1 MRCFLPVALV
11 LSIGAA
17 FVGASAQTAPAPAA
31 TTPAAVNPD
40 EVVTCRS
47 ERVTGQL
54 IPKKTCHTAAEW
66 AQMSANAREL
76 MGDIN
81 RRGSIQGAQAR
92 APGG

>member
-1 MRCFLPVALV
+1 MRCVLPVALV

-17 FVGASAQTAPAPAA
+17 FVGASAQTAPAPVA
-31 TTPAAVNPD
+31 TPAAVNPGD
-40 EVVTCRS
+40 VVTCRS
-47 ERVTGQL
+47 ERITGQL

-66 AQMSANAREL
+66 AQISANAREL

-81 RRGSIQGAQAR
+81 RRGSIQGSQAQ